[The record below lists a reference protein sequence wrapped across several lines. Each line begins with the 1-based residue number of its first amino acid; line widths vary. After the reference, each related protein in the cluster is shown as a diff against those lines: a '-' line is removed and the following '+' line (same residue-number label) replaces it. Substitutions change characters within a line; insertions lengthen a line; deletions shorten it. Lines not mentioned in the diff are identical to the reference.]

1 MVEAKT
7 RKRVRAKPEH
17 RREQILEEAVRLIG
31 ELGYYGFTI
40 QELAQRCQLSNPG
53 LLHYFGSK
61 EALLIALLVDR
72 DRRDAE
78 AVTSIAGVSRR
89 GETEPTLTLRQVF
102 DLFRATVVRN
112 ASQPELV
119 RLYAV
124 LQAEALNIDHP
135 AHDYFTARKARTID
149 AFARMVAPY
158 VADPRST
165 ALQLTA
171 MMGGLEQE
179 WLRTDGGFDIVAE
192 WDRVAAKLLPAPE
205 R

>member
-1 MVEAKT
+1 MIGAGT

-17 RREQILEEAVRLIG
+17 RREQILDEAVRLIG

-40 QELAQRCQLSNPG
+40 QALAQRCQLSNPG

-61 EALLIALLVDR
+61 EQLLVALLQDR

-78 AVTSIAGVSRR
+78 AVTTIAGVIRQ
-89 GETEPTLTLRQVF
+89 GDQEPTPTLRQVL

-124 LQAEALNIDHP
+124 LQAEALNSSHP
-135 AHDYFTARKARTID
+135 AHGYFTARKARTIA
-149 AFARMVAPY
+149 AFSQMVAPY
-158 VADPRST
+158 VGEPRST

-179 WLRTDGGFDIVAE
+179 WLRADQGFDIVAE
-192 WDRVAAKLLPAPE
+192 WDRVAAKLLPIP
-205 R
+205 